1 MVPSHQSDVANAS
14 ALRNCRLRCIACG
27 QSSGGFAVNFRCPAC
42 GDLLEVVYTALD
54 SNAASPDPG
63 ARPDLKSMWL
73 ERKKSPLAADQ
84 SGVWRFRDLLPVFSE
99 PSAVVTLRE
108 GNTPLYS
115 LLRCP
120 CSAGVEHIFAK
131 HQGMN
136 PSGSFKD
143 TGMTVAISLAKHAG
157 FEWVACASTGNT
169 SASMAAYA
177 ARAGMGAV
185 AMIPEG
191 KIAWSKLAQTLDYGA
206 HTFQLKTDFDGC
218 VRVLAEVVR
227 RFPLFVVNSVNPFR
241 LEGQKTAAF
250 EIMEQL
256 DWSAPDHVI
265 VPGGNLANSSAIGK
279 GFLELVALGLIPAAP
294 RVSIIQAAGA
304 NPLVR
309 SMREFGGTRL
319 DPMQAETRASAI
331 RIGNPAIWKKAVKML
346 GDTNG
351 CCEDV
356 TDEEI
361 ALAKAEIGSEGI
373 GCEPASATTLA
384 GLKKLVRS
392 GFVRP
397 GDTAVLILTGH
408 VLKDPEYALDFHR
421 NHLEASPAAEA
432 AALRKPPVVLEPN
445 ADAVIDALMRAR
457 A

>member
-1 MVPSHQSDVANAS
+1 
-14 ALRNCRLRCIACG
+14 
-27 QSSGGFAVNFRCPAC
+27 
-42 GDLLEVVYTALD
+42 
-54 SNAASPDPG
+54 
-63 ARPDLKSMWL
+63 
-73 ERKKSPLAADQ
+73 
-84 SGVWRFRDLLPVFSE
+84 
-99 PSAVVTLRE
+99 
-108 GNTPLYS
+108 
-115 LLRCP
+115 
-120 CSAGVEHIFAK
+120 
-131 HQGMN
+131 MN

-185 AMIPEG
+185 AVIPEG

-206 HTFQLKTDFDGC
+206 HAFQLKTDFDGC

-256 DWSAPDHVI
+256 DWSVPDHVI

-279 GFLELVALGLIPAAP
+279 GFLELRGLGLIPAVP

-319 DPMQAETRASAI
+319 DPVQAETRATAI

-346 GDTNG
+346 RDTNG

-384 GLKKLVRS
+384 GLKS
-392 GFVRP
+392 WC
-397 GDTAVLILTGH
+397 AQ
-408 VLKDPEYALDFHR
+408 
-421 NHLEASPAAEA
+421 AS
-432 AALRKPPVVLEPN
+432 
-445 ADAVIDALMRAR
+445 
-457 A
+457 